1 MNHQMCQ
8 TESIPEK
15 TNAFKDAGVDGCS
28 CRKREASWSAAALRR
43 FSLARLSTLE
53 ARSKSFLFAALLLLI
68 TTSLLAADAPTND
81 FGLPDKSD
89 PSVAWW
95 RDSRTNLDSR
105 LVWWRDARFGMFIH
119 WGVYSGLGNEFQGR
133 KGGGYAEHIQR
144 ILKIPIPVY
153 RREVAGSFNPTNFDA
168 DEWVRLAR
176 DAGMKYIVITAKHHD
191 GFAMWPTKVNDYNIM
206 DATPWHHDPM
216 ADLKTA
222 CDKYG
227 IKFGFYYSQAFDWG
241 NSNAPGNDWEYNNPG
256 GDKKIG
262 GVDWWET
269 KPEFME
275 SARKYVDTKA
285 IPQLQELIK
294 LYHPAILWFDTS
306 GKLPPSENLRI
317 MKAVREADP
326 DMVISGRLVHDWGD
340 YDDTTDRPANFPPHE
355 GDWEGIPTTDESYGW
370 NPFDTSHKPPSH
382 FIQLLAKAA
391 ARGGNVLMNIGPMGN
406 GEIDPKDVAIL
417 KGMADWW
424 KVNGESIR
432 GTTRTP
438 LPVQT
443 WGEST
448 RKGNKLYLHVFD
460 WPTNGQLVVGGLKSE
475 TKSFAMPLV
484 EWSFPPQVVP
494 PAPPTYPVTRLN
506 PLDVSIQVPAN
517 PLNKIDSVIALECE
531 GDIQAD
537 TNRLLQP
544 QFPVETLRAFDGEL
558 HGKGLKFGPGKK
570 TDDVVL
576 DWTKKDQFIS
586 WPVRVETNQ
595 FTQYEVS
602 VNYDAPADSAGST
615 FRVEFELA
623 PEFKKAMGP
632 ETLTGTVVAGNSQ
645 TISLG
650 KVPVYPVVDEIKIAP
665 IEIHGGELM
674 RLRSLQLKPVAGN

>member
-1 MNHQMCQ
+1 MKVSTMWSKFC
-8 TESIPEK
+8 
-15 TNAFKDAGVDGCS
+15 AGGFILAVLTA
-28 CRKREASWSAAALRR
+28 ASP
-43 FSLARLSTLE
+43 
-53 ARSKSFLFAALLLLI
+53 LFAAD
-68 TTSLLAADAPTND
+68 TPADQ
-81 FGLPDKSD
+81 FGLPDKAD

-95 RDSRTNLDSR
+95 RDSQTNLDAR
-105 LVWWRDARFGMFIH
+105 LAWWRDARFGMFIH
-119 WGVYSGLGNEFQGR
+119 WGVYSGLGNEFHGR

-153 RREVAGSFNPTNFDA
+153 RQEVAGNFNPTNFNA
-168 DEWVRLAR
+168 DEWVHLAR

-262 GVDWWET
+262 GTDWWET
-269 KPEFME
+269 KPEFMA

-285 IPQLQELIK
+285 IPQLRELIK

-326 DMVISGRLVHDWGD
+326 DVVISGRLVHGWGD
-340 YDDTTDRPANFPPHE
+340 YDDTTDRPANFPPHD

-370 NPFDTSHKPPSH
+370 NPFDASHKPPSH
-382 FIQLLAKAA
+382 FIQLLAKAS
-391 ARGGNVLMNIGPMGN
+391 ARGGNVLLNIGPMGN
-406 GEIDPKDVAIL
+406 GEIDPKDVTIL
-417 KGMADWW
+417 KGIADWW
-424 KVNGESIR
+424 KVNGDSIR

-448 RKGNKLYLHVFD
+448 RKGQTLYLHIFD
-460 WPTNGQLVVGGLKSE
+460 WPTNGQLVVGGLKPDVKNAFMLAFE
-475 TKSFAMPLV
+475 PNQPVAEF
-484 EWSFPPQVVP
+484 FPQCPF
-494 PAPPTYPVTRLN
+494 TRIN
-506 PLDVSIQVPAN
+506 PLDVSITLPNSSPTIPDKADTVVV
-517 PLNKIDSVIALECE
+517 LNCA
-531 GDIQAD
+531 GDIQTD

-544 QFPVETLRAFDGEL
+544 EFPLDTLRAFDGEL

-576 DWTKKDQFIS
+576 DWTRTNQFVA
-586 WPVRVETNQ
+586 WLVRAQTNQ

-602 VNYDAPADSAGST
+602 VNYDAPAESAGST
-615 FRVEFELA
+615 FCVLFELG
-623 PEFKKAMGP
+623 PEFKKTMGP
-632 ETLTGTVVAGNSQ
+632 ETLTGTVTAGNSQ
-645 TISLG
+645 TEVLG
-650 KVPVYPVVDEIKIAP
+650 RVPVYPVIAEIKIIP

-674 RLRSLQLKPVAGN
+674 RLRSLQLKPVAAN